1 MVNMFR
7 YEDEYAGRLVA
18 GVDEAGRGPLAGP
31 VVAAAVIM
39 PRDNIIEGINDSKKL
54 SPKKRE
60 ELFEKITQTA
70 LAYNITEV
78 GHAEIDEKNILNATK
93 LAMKQACMKLTIKPD
108 VVLTDFVH
116 IDIDVPQ
123 VNITHG
129 DSLSYNIAAASIL
142 AKVYRD
148 RLMIQYAKK
157 YPNYGFEKHKGYGT
171 SEHIANLKKYG
182 ACGIHR
188 KTFLKNFLKVDSK
201 LD

>member
-1 MVNMFR
+1 MR
-7 YEDEYAGRLVA
+7 SCPI
-18 GVDEAGRGPLAGP
+18 PLPAQ
-31 VVAAAVIM
+31 ANKA
-39 PRDNIIEGINDSKKL
+39 IIEGINDSKKL

-60 ELFEKITQTA
+60 ELFDKITQTA
-70 LAYNITEV
+70 IDYKIVEV
-78 GHAEIDEKNILNATK
+78 GHSEIDERNILNATK
-93 LAMKQACMKLTIKPD
+93 LAMKQACMKLTRKPN

-129 DSLSYNIAAASIL
+129 DSLSYNIAAASIV

-188 KTFLKNFLKVDSK
+188 KTFLKTFLKVDSR